1 MAKSPSNINPN
12 YKRKPIPEYSK
23 NECLE
28 GIANGNTK
36 LLSYV
41 ISKAESYHAN
51 DQQFVRDIIIEL
63 KPNTNVRKLAISGSP
78 GVGKSTFINSFGA
91 HLIRN
96 KKKIAIL
103 PVDPSSHISHG
114 SILGDKTRMEDLVN
128 LDGAYIKPMAS
139 ALALGGLAPSTA
151 VASMLCE
158 RSHFDYII
166 METVGVGQSEYEA
179 RHLVD
184 MFILLLQPGGGDD
197 LQGIKRGIMEM
208 ADMMIITKADG
219 SLLSNAEFSFKAYK
233 NAMKL
238 MLPNSYNW
246 SPEVFIYSSLTGDGN
261 DDVLEGIENY
271 YKFMTKD
278 DSLLKLRHKQSQ
290 YHFNKEY
297 KNLMLSQLL
306 QKKDFKL
313 LIDELQAQLNSK
325 EIIPL
330 QALNILRKKLEELL

>member
-1 MAKSPSNINPN
+1 MAKAPSNINPN

-23 NECLE
+23 QACLE
-28 GIANGNTK
+28 GIQSGDTK

-41 ISKAESYHAN
+41 ISKAESHLKE
-51 DQQFVRDIIIEL
+51 DQKLVREIIIEL
-63 KPNTNVRKLAISGSP
+63 QPKGDVRKLAISGSP

-91 HLIRN
+91 HLIENN
-96 KKKIAIL
+96 KKVAVL
-103 PVDPSSHISHG
+103 PVDPSSHISQG

-128 LDGAYIKPMAS
+128 LKGAYIKPMAS

-151 VASMLCE
+151 VATMLCE
-158 RSHFDYII
+158 RADFDYII

-208 ADMMIITKADG
+208 ADMMVITKADG
-219 SLLSNAEFSFKAYK
+219 TLLANADFSFKAYK

-238 MLPNSYNW
+238 MLPNTYNW
-246 SPEVFIYSSLTGDGN
+246 SPDVFKYSSLTGDGR
-261 DDVLEGIENY
+261 DDVLEGINRY
-271 YKFMTKD
+271 YKFMLNGD
-278 DSLLKLRHKQSQ
+278 FLSQLRHAQKK

-297 KNLMLSQLL
+297 KNLMLNQLL
-306 QKKDFKL
+306 EKSDIKN
-313 LIDELQAQLNSK
+313 LIDRLQKQLDNQ

-330 QALNILRKKLEELL
+330 QALNKLSNKLEELL